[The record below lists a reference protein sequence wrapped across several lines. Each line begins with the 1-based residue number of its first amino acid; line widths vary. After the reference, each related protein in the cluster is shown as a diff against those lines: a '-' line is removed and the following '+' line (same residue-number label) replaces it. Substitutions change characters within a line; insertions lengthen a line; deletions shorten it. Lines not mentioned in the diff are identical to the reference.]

1 MKQIEEVEFDP
12 PSDPLF
18 RNAELAYDVELPVL
32 GIPVRFESNSR
43 QVIDAVNRSFGV
55 WSSLT
60 SHPELLASDSARV
73 RLIVHEGEEGPEQ
86 HAEVRYRCP
95 SSDRLLLATRGSFGV
110 AEAGVGRNR
119 LEAYAFVTPGLVA
132 DTAHFQYSFVE
143 ALTLMLITGRDRHPV
158 HAATLARDGAA
169 LLLVGPTLA
178 GKSTLS
184 YAAHLSGVS
193 VLGEDVAYVQLRG
206 EFRVWAMPGRLH
218 LPTDAAGHF
227 PELSGRAATLQ
238 ANGKEKIA
246 IELPTG
252 GREDLIPVA
261 RRARVCLLSP
271 GAAVA
276 RIETADRSEI
286 RAALLDRLEPGFDLY
301 PETDAPAA
309 DALAGEGG
317 WRLHLSKDPHESVPL
332 IQEMIDDLI
341 ASSSQL

>member
-1 MKQIEEVEFDP
+1 MKQIEKVEFDP

-18 RNAELAYDVELPVL
+18 RDAELAYDVELPVI

-43 QVIDAVNRSFGV
+43 QVIDAVNGSFGV
-55 WSSLT
+55 WSSLKN
-60 SHPELLASDSARV
+60 HPELLASDSARV

-95 SSDRLLLATRGSFGV
+95 SPDRVLVATRGSFGV
-110 AEAGVGRNR
+110 AEFGKGPDR
-119 LEAYAFVTPGLVA
+119 LEAYAFVTPRLVA

-143 ALTLMLITGRDRHPV
+143 ALTLVLLTGRDRHPI

-169 LLLVGPTLA
+169 LLLVGPTFA

-184 YAAHLSGVS
+184 YAAGLSGVS
-193 VLGEDVAYVQLRG
+193 VLGEDVAYVQLRE
-206 EFRVWAMPGRLH
+206 EFRIWAMPGRLH
-218 LPTDAAGHF
+218 LPTDAASHF
-227 PELSGRAATLQ
+227 PELSCHAATLQ

-246 IELPTG
+246 VELPTE
-252 GREDLIPVA
+252 GREDLIPMV

-276 RIETADRSEI
+276 RVESADRSEI
-286 RAALLDRLEPGFDLY
+286 RAALLEHLEPGFDVY
-301 PETDAPAA
+301 PETAPPAA

-332 IQEMIDDLI
+332 IR
-341 ASSSQL
+341 